1 VAREARKDDVRRSA
15 KPKGEGRKAP
25 AGERRCDAQ
34 HPVTGFA
41 AASYLVIN
49 GRDDQQRDAKA
60 EEADGEDLK
69 GAARGIDLRK

>member
-1 VAREARKDDVRRSA
+1 
-15 KPKGEGRKAP
+15 
-25 AGERRCDAQ
+25 
-34 HPVTGFA
+34 VTGFA

-60 EEADGEDLK
+60 EETDGEDLK